1 MFKKSKRLFAV
12 LCAFIVFA
20 STYANYIIP
29 FQVNA
34 VESTTAPIL
43 DLENDVKYFGRTF
56 AENGTHYFSW
66 SNSGFQ
72 FTFYGTGATA
82 TLKATLHTAGSTA
95 QTAYIKIYVDGVLT
109 QDIAVPET
117 QTSITL
123 ASGLEK
129 GTHTIKVIKRT
140 SGYYSIV
147 GLSKIQLAAGSEIRE
162 TQKYF
167 ERKMLFIGD
176 NLTAGYA
183 SAVTERTTTDPGT
196 AKEDSTIS
204 YTALTAEYFGAENM
218 TVALTHSGGRGIVSN
233 GNKTTTHMAPAFFE
247 YLEYR
252 QKQSVNYD
260 HAQYDPD
267 IIVINLGSYD
277 KASANVTDAN
287 FKTGCKNFI
296 LQVRKAYPD
305 AKILYT
311 YGITESSYSSIISSV
326 ISELNKGGDNKI
338 YFKSLTTLAASEKGY
353 NDHPLMSVHASR
365 SKELIAAVEDI
376 MGWTGANTPG
386 NPVSSEVPVDTLY
399 QPFEQTDI
407 SVMSYNV
414 LSHNSS
420 SQNYEAYGNRMAKV
434 AKMIKAYDPDII
446 GLQEVSRPYDTY
458 THDWPG
464 YLSSN
469 CTEYASVRLDTQ
481 ANNSNLMRIG
491 NGLMI
496 MYKKDRFDLVTSG
509 YQQYKTYTETNSSY
523 GSKTY
528 TVTDTS
534 RWFHWVQ
541 LKDKTT
547 GQVFYL
553 YNTHLTVNGS
563 TPVADRVSQCRI
575 LAQHIVKTN
584 GASSCPFFITGDF
597 NTTLDAG
604 DGALDKLI
612 NYNKKDDGASAIALF
627 NDGASVADYTRFSD
641 RGGSLDHVFVA
652 NRYIDVKEFHV
663 AVEGVNGRRT
673 SDHSPHIAYCNFKP
687 HTTAGL
693 TTGLDESGKVF
704 TASTSSSSYTFN
716 FTLGTGVS
724 YSIYDETGN
733 ALSGTTVSLSK
744 RTNRFGLYFKDGKG
758 NPVCTIQAVITNT
771 SVAQPTLTT
780 NALNSYFANGAYHVL
795 SNESSLNISASSGSF
810 YTNPYASRG
819 ATTSLTLAAVPAGR
833 TVYYLK
839 TSAGDI
845 FPVYIYKQTSTANT
859 AGSVFYVDDDT
870 LGASGTVAFYDG
882 KDVIFAEAGTK
893 IYSTVEAV
901 AAKTNTVNG
910 ATVYF
915 APGKYVSANV
925 KFTKN
930 VTLLGNNYDIS
941 AVDRKNPNW
950 SLAGRKA
957 ETIIN
962 GGFVFENSSNISVTV
977 KGFTIRGTSTNG
989 SMYFNDSTSTVS
1001 TRATH
1006 VQTLDIQNNILTGG
1020 GNGSSSSYVS
1030 VVHAYSGAQIKGLIK
1045 NNYFRSTLN
1054 QEALGDKGKTRAIA
1068 AKNANGLL
1076 ADSNYFIGYSILFD
1090 FTDEVST
1097 SVAGNSVY
1105 TILRNRMEHCGT
1117 ARNYIKGITSNTS
1130 ANISYLDND
1139 FVRCSG
1145 SHSVYAIYF
1154 NFNQNSLGNN
1164 CSRINI
1170 NIIGN
1175 RFADCYRS
1183 LQFTRSSAAAQTGN
1197 LAQATVR
1204 VNKNS
1209 FINPTEGKWTK
1220 YFRSI
1225 DLSFCVVGATANGT
1239 ISPEK
1244 WNFAANHFES
1254 TFLVTEYNNLQ
1265 NYYDNNIYE
1274 LNYIRYYSTQ
1284 SAGSDSKSF
1293 IISADHFKPVST
1305 TTATSA
1311 SNAFIGATGA
1321 TSDSFTYDFNEDVK
1335 NMQFIKGVSPF
1346 KEKFTHAVGNSS
1358 SHISI
1363 TNELALRM
1371 DGFAQFYS
1379 DNRWTGENQITL
1391 DLKMDSYA
1399 NNFAGFYIKYG
1410 KENVSGKGNNIVFFE
1425 NDGVRGDSANS
1436 TTGTTGIGFSFRTIN
1451 NTPCIEVFVK
1461 YLNNSGKLAVSGQYF
1476 YNVVDNLNDFNTYK
1490 IADDGSG
1497 TIKLYANGKLFATLV
1512 CSNAKVP
1519 TLNTSYKETYYS
1531 NVTIKDGNGSTLSTV
1546 SNALVSTESALAFGT
1561 RNENIEIDNVEI
1573 SNKISG
1579 ELQIDAVMLTLTNNI
1594 SVNYAVIKEKF
1605 DTAGF
1610 KNPQLKV
1617 VFEGTS
1623 YNLQPTLTS
1632 ISNIP
1637 CYVFNF
1643 DDIAPQMM
1651 NDILSATLYA
1661 EFEGEIHESA
1671 TSNYSVAMYA
1681 YDQLQATTNAKF
1693 RTLLVDMLK
1702 YGRAAQE
1709 QTGYKT
1715 YNPIDGALTDTQA
1728 SWGTQTLRTF
1738 VDASSKPT
1746 TSGIATWLGMG
1757 LNLQNKVEL
1766 IGYFDIPD
1774 KNGVIV
1780 KVTNSN
1786 GNLIDT
1792 ITADEFGTATG
1803 PNGTPVVSFTFDSLA
1818 ANQMSDVL
1826 GFTVYNTEGI
1836 DISGK
1841 YLFSVESYVKKSQTN
1856 TNAKFINLIN
1866 AMMMYGDSAR
1876 AFASN

>member
-34 VESTTAPIL
+34 VESTTAPTL

-82 TLKATLHTAGSTA
+82 TLKSTLHTAGSTA

-147 GLSKIQLAAGSEIRE
+147 GLSKIQLDAGSEIRE
-162 TQKYF
+162 TQKYYD
-167 ERKMLFIGD
+167 RKMLFIGD

-353 NDHPLMSVHASR
+353 NDHPLQSVHAAR

-386 NPVSSEVPVDTLY
+386 NPVSSEVKVDTIY

-414 LSHNSS
+414 LSHDDKT
-420 SQNYEAYGNRMAKV
+420 YEAYGTRMAKV
-434 AKMIKAYDPDII
+434 AKMIKAYDPDVI
-446 GLQEVSRPYDTY
+446 GLQEVSRPYDSY

-481 ANNSNLMRIG
+481 ANNTGLMRIG

-612 NYNKKDDGASAIALF
+612 NYNKKDDGASAVALF

-663 AVEGVNGRRT
+663 AVEGVDGRRT

-704 TASTSSSSYTFN
+704 TASTASSSYTFN
-716 FTLGTGVS
+716 FTVGTGVS
-724 YSIYDETGN
+724 YSIYDETGT

-771 SVAQPTLTT
+771 SVAQPTITT

-795 SNESSLNISASSGSF
+795 VNSNTLNISASNCSF

-819 ATTSLTLAAVPAGR
+819 LVSSVTLTAIPDGR

-839 TSAGDI
+839 TSAGDVY
-845 FPVYIYKQTSTANT
+845 PLYIYKQTTTAD
-859 AGSVFYVDDDT
+859 SSIIYVDDNIPT
-870 LGASGTVAFYDG
+870 GENNEQVAFFDG
-882 KDVIFAEAGTK
+882 NNVTFLTRGTNGFATVSEA
-893 IYSTVEAV
+893 
-901 AAKTNTVNG
+901 AAKANTKSGSKVL
-910 ATVYF
+910 F
-915 APGKYVSANV
+915 APGKYDSNEV
-925 KFTKN
+925 KFSNN
-930 VTLLGNNYDIS
+930 VTLLGNNHDVS
-941 AVDRKNPNW
+941 AVDIKNPNW

-1006 VQTLDIQNNILTGG
+1006 VQTLDIQNNIITGG
-1020 GNGSSSSYVS
+1020 GNGSSSTYASAI
-1030 VVHAYSGAQIKGLIK
+1030 HAYSGAQIKGLIK

-1090 FTDEVST
+1090 FTDEVSS

-1197 LAQATVR
+1197 LADATVR

-1209 FINPTEGKWTK
+1209 FINPTEGSWKK

-1239 ISPEK
+1239 ISPQK
-1244 WNFAANHFES
+1244 WNFADNHFES
-1254 TFLVTEYNNLQ
+1254 TFLVTEYNDLQ

-1379 DNRWTGENQITL
+1379 DNRWTGENQITF
-1391 DLKMDSYA
+1391 DLKMDSYS
-1399 NNFAGFYIKYG
+1399 NDFSGFFIKYG
-1410 KENVSGKGNNIVFFE
+1410 KENLSGSSANSVFYS
-1425 NDGVRGDSANS
+1425 NDGARGDSANS
-1436 TTGTTGIGFSFRTIN
+1436 TTGTTGIGFSFRTISEK
-1451 NTPCIEVFVK
+1451 PCIEIFVK
-1461 YLNNSGKLAVSGQYF
+1461 YLNSSGKIAVSGQYF
-1476 YNVVDNLNDFNTYK
+1476 YNVVDNLKEFNTYK
-1490 IADDGSG
+1490 VTDDGAG
-1497 TIKLYANGKLFATLV
+1497 TIKFYANNKLFATLI
-1512 CSNAKVP
+1512 CSNAQVP
-1519 TLNTSYKETYYS
+1519 TLNTSYKEKYYS
-1531 NVTIKDGNGSTLSTV
+1531 NVTIQDGNGSTLSTV

-1561 RNENIEIDNVEI
+1561 RNENLEIDNIEI
-1573 SNKISG
+1573 INEIPEDLK
-1579 ELQIDAVMLTLTNNI
+1579 IDAVMLTLSNNI
-1594 SVNYAVIKEKF
+1594 SINYAVIKSKF
-1605 DTAGF
+1605 DAAGF
-1610 KNPQLKV
+1610 TNPKLKV
-1617 VFEGTS
+1617 VLEGTTYELKPS
-1623 YNLQPTLTS
+1623 LTS

-1637 CYVFNF
+1637 CYLFNF

-1661 EFEGEIHESA
+1661 ESKGEIYKSA
-1671 TSNYSVAMYA
+1671 TSNYSVSMYA
-1681 YDQLQATTNAKF
+1681 YAQLQTTTNAKF
-1693 RTLLVDMLK
+1693 RTLLVDMLR
-1702 YGRAAQE
+1702 YGRYAQE
-1709 QTGYKT
+1709 QTSYKT
-1715 YNPIDGALTDTQA
+1715 YDPIDSKLTTEQA
-1728 SWGTQTLRTF
+1728 AWGTQSLRTL
-1738 VDASSKPT
+1738 VDASSKPAAG
-1746 TSGIATWLGMG
+1746 SGATWVGMG
-1757 LNLQNKVEL
+1757 LNLQNKVEI
-1766 IGYFDIPD
+1766 IGYFDIASTKD
-1774 KNGVIV
+1774 VTV
-1780 KVTNSN
+1780 KVTNAN
-1786 GNLIDT
+1786 GNVIDT
-1792 ITADEFGTATG
+1792 ITADKFGSAIG
-1803 PNGTPVVSFTFDSLA
+1803 PNGTPVVSFTFDKLA

-1826 GFTVYNTEGI
+1826 GFTVYNEQGE
-1836 DISGK
+1836 DVSGK
-1841 YLFSVESYVKKSQTN
+1841 CFFSVESYVKKSQTT
-1856 TNAKFINLIN
+1856 TNATFLNLIN
-1866 AMMMYGDSAR
+1866 SMMKYGDSAR
-1876 AFASN
+1876 AYASN